1 MFMHKRLHLCNLPV
15 FRPLGPLVWGR
26 GLLSGKR
33 AVVFA
38 AMTGLCLILP
48 LPADSFEKL
57 VFSMAGEEDAVILD
71 ALRAAS
77 ILSTLQAEEEIEP
90 QDVLAAAQGDYVRL
104 VEALYAQGYY
114 SATVRITLNGREA
127 AEIPS
132 FSTLTRINQVRI
144 RVDPGRPFVFGRA
157 EVAPVNDKVPLPSG
171 FAPGRP
177 AQATVVRDTA
187 VAAVEGW
194 RAAGFAKAQI
204 DDQTITARHAV
215 SELDVT
221 LSVARGPRLRFG
233 DVIVTSD
240 SAVRAARIRQIAG
253 IPRGTIFD
261 PVDVDDAVT
270 RLRSTGTFRAVTV
283 SEAEQIR
290 PDGTMDIL
298 IEVTDRK
305 PRRFGAGAEVSSSQG
320 ATVSA
325 FWLHRNLFGGAER
338 LRVEGEVTQLGG
350 TGMQPD
356 YALTGRFEKPAVY
369 GPDTLF
375 FATAGL
381 SYDDEP
387 DYLERRFSL
396 GTGVTR
402 AFSKQFSGELG
413 ISFSRSEVTDLYLPG
428 DPVRRLNLL
437 SFPTAVTLDRRDDPL
452 NATQGFF
459 VRAELEPFSI
469 LNQGQAGARYGLDLR
484 GYRAFGAAERTVL
497 AGRLQFAGLFGPDAQ
512 DAPPDF
518 LLYSGGGGTVRGQP
532 YQSLD
537 VDYGTSSLGG
547 RSFLGLSTEM
557 RVDVIDSIGVVGFAD
572 AGYVG
577 AESLMDGSGDWHAG
591 AGLGLR
597 YDTPV
602 GPIRFD
608 VAGPVAGD
616 TGSGVQIY
624 IGIGQAF

>member
-1 MFMHKRLHLCNLPV
+1 
-15 FRPLGPLVWGR
+15 
-26 GLLSGKR
+26 
-33 AVVFA
+33 
-38 AMTGLCLILP
+38 
-48 LPADSFEKL
+48 
-57 VFSMAGEEDAVILD
+57 
-71 ALRAAS
+71 
-77 ILSTLQAEEEIEP
+77 
-90 QDVLAAAQGDYVRL
+90 
-104 VEALYAQGYY
+104 
-114 SATVRITLNGREA
+114 
-127 AEIPS
+127 
-132 FSTLTRINQVRI
+132 
-144 RVDPGRPFVFGRA
+144 
-157 EVAPVNDKVPLPSG
+157 
-171 FAPGRP
+171 
-177 AQATVVRDTA
+177 
-187 VAAVEGW
+187 
-194 RAAGFAKAQI
+194 
-204 DDQTITARHAV
+204 
-215 SELDVT
+215 
-221 LSVARGPRLRFG
+221 
-233 DVIVTSD
+233 
-240 SAVRAARIRQIAG
+240 
-253 IPRGTIFD
+253 
-261 PVDVDDAVT
+261 
-270 RLRSTGTFRAVTV
+270 
-283 SEAEQIR
+283 
-290 PDGTMDIL
+290 
-298 IEVTDRK
+298 
-305 PRRFGAGAEVSSSQG
+305 
-320 ATVSA
+320 
-325 FWLHRNLFGGAER
+325 
-338 LRVEGEVTQLGG
+338 
-350 TGMQPD
+350 
-356 YALTGRFEKPAVY
+356 
-369 GPDTLF
+369 
-375 FATAGL
+375 
-381 SYDDEP
+381 
-387 DYLERRFSL
+387 
-396 GTGVTR
+396 
-402 AFSKQFSGELG
+402 
-413 ISFSRSEVTDLYLPG
+413 
-428 DPVRRLNLL
+428 LNLL